1 MPEQQYPKIL
11 YLSDVP
17 VELSFAGATQLHRLL
32 EHYPKDR
39 LLIIQGMEL
48 NPKERLKGVPYHIR
62 ISKLINRL
70 RSTRFARWII
80 PVQVLRESMLTRKQ
94 LRIIR
99 DFQPDAILT
108 VTFGLMWLKAF
119 RVSRKFHIPL
129 HVILHDEWLMTENYG
144 LLQPLVRSR
153 FADMYRHAAGK
164 YAIFPGLAD
173 HYQRLFGATA
183 DVLYPLRGKNDT
195 IYPPAASRHKEKL
208 RFCYLG
214 SLFTADF
221 PALLNQLSKALAKR
235 DWELHIFST
244 TQKKD
249 LQAYEFLT
257 ADHVF
262 FHPFLP
268 QEALLQK
275 LNEEMDAGVLL
286 NSFEQEETF
295 KYNFS
300 SKLVDYT
307 SAGLPV
313 LFQGPAS
320 AGAISWALQL
330 RYGAVLI
337 TPGTPELE
345 RLLDAFLNE
354 EKRRQWATLLSD
366 AGRSFFSYERNYGVL
381 LDGILKS
388 TRTPVSPDGEL
399 PVQS

>member
-1 MPEQQYPKIL
+1 MPEPQYPKIL

-48 NPKERLKGVPYHIR
+48 NPKERLPGVNYHIR
-62 ISKLINRL
+62 ISKFINRV
-70 RSTRFARWII
+70 RSTRFAKWIR
-80 PVQVLRESMLTRKQ
+80 PLLVMRESMLTRKQ
-94 LRIIR
+94 LQLIR
-99 DFQPDAILT
+99 HFQPDAVLT

-119 RVSRKFHIPL
+119 RASRKFHIPL
-129 HVILHDEWLMTENYG
+129 HVILHDEWLMTEYYG
-144 LLQPLVRSR
+144 ILQPFVRSR
-153 FADMYRHAAGK
+153 FAAMYRHAEGK

-173 HYQRLFGATA
+173 HYERLFGATA

-195 IYPPAASRHKEKL
+195 VYAPAAPRHKEKL

-221 PALLNQLSKALAKR
+221 PALLNQLSKGLAER
-235 DWELHIFST
+235 GWELHIFST
-244 TQKKD
+244 TQREHLPQYD
-249 LQAYEFLT
+249 YLT

-262 FHPFLP
+262 FHSFLP

-275 LNEEMDAGVLL
+275 LNEEMDAGILL
-286 NSFEQEETF
+286 NSFEQEEAF

-313 LFQGPAS
+313 LFRGPAT

-330 RYGAVLI
+330 QYGAVLI
-337 TPGTPELE
+337 TPGSGELE
-345 RLLDAFLNE
+345 RLLDAFRDE
-354 EKRRQWATLLSD
+354 EKRRQWAALLGD
-366 AGRSFFSYERNYGVL
+366 AGQAFFSYERNYGVL

-388 TRTPVSPDGEL
+388 TTTRTA
-399 PVQS
+399 QHK

>member
-1 MPEQQYPKIL
+1 MMQVSEFPKIL

-39 LLIIQGMEL
+39 LLIVQGMEL
-48 NPKERLKGVPYHIR
+48 NPAERLKGVPYHIR
-62 ISKLINRL
+62 ISKFINRL
-70 RSTRFARWII
+70 RSTRFARWLK
-80 PVQVLRESMLTRKQ
+80 PVLVMRESMLTKKELQ
-94 LRIIR
+94 LIR
-99 DFQPDAILT
+99 DFQPEAVLT

-119 RVSRKFHIPL
+119 RASRKFNIPL
-129 HVILHDEWLMTENYG
+129 HVILHDEWLMTEHYG
-144 LLQPLVRSR
+144 WLQPFVRSR
-153 FADMYRHAAGK
+153 FADMYRHATGK

-173 HYQRLFGATA
+173 HYERLFGATA

-195 IYPPAASRHKEKL
+195 VYLPAVPRSDKKL

-221 PALLNQLSKALAKR
+221 PALLNQLSQSLAAR
-235 DWELHIFST
+235 GWELHIFST

-249 LQAYEFLT
+249 LGRYGYLT

-268 QEALLQK
+268 QENLLQK
-275 LNEEMDAGVLL
+275 LNSEMDAGILL
-286 NSFEQEETF
+286 NSFEQEEAF

-313 LFQGPAS
+313 LFQGPGT

-337 TPGTPELE
+337 TPGTAELE
-345 RLLDAFLNE
+345 RLLDAFQQE
-354 EKRRQWATLLSD
+354 EKRKQWAELLSE

-381 LDGILKS
+381 LNGILKS
-388 TRTPVSPDGEL
+388 TQKYVSQD
-399 PVQS
+399 Q